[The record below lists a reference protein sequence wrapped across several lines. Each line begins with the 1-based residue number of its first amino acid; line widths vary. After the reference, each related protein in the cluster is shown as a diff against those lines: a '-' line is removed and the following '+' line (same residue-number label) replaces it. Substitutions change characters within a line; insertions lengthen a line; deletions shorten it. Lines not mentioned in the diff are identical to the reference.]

1 MKYQKMKL
9 IDAHAYVKQKR
20 PLVRPNAGFWKY
32 LVEYEKKLFQK
43 NSISMVES
51 KFGVYSLYYIYTI
64 RLIYTCFLQLFG
76 TLGDRGD
83 LIIDHTYFL
92 Q

>member
-1 MKYQKMKL
+1 MKL

-20 PLVRPNAGFWKY
+20 PFVRPNAGFWKY

-51 KFGVYSLYYIYTI
+51 KFGVYSLY
-64 RLIYTCFLQLFG
+64 
-76 TLGDRGD
+76 
-83 LIIDHTYFL
+83 
-92 Q
+92 